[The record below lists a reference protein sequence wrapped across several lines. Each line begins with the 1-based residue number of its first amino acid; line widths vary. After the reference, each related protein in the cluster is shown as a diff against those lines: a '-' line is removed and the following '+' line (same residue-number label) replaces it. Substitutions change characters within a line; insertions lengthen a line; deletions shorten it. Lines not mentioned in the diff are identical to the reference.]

1 MTTTSTFDLTDVS
14 NGIREHIISAG
25 LVQKR
30 RDSYDG
36 VIETNYEGHNRDGGE
51 VVITTFRNVEQN
63 SLEILRQDFHKNSG
77 TLVSSK
83 EIAVTSSTKE
93 AEAVKL
99 VTV

>member
-1 MTTTSTFDLTDVS
+1 MTTTNTFDLTTVS
-14 NGIREHIISAG
+14 NEIREHIISAG

-36 VIETNYEGHNRDGGE
+36 VIETTYEGYNRDGGE
-51 VVITTFRNVEQN
+51 VVITAFRNVEQN